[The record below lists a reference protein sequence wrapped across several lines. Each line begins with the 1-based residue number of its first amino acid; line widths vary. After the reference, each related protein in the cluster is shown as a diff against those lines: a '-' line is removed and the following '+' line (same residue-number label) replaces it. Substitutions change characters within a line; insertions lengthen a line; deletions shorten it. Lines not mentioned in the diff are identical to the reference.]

1 MWRVEQRLGSA
12 NLEDGTAVRFAV
24 AGRGPIAIYV
34 PGWVSHL
41 ELGWALPPEREFYEG
56 LAAGRRLVR
65 YDRPGCGLS
74 GTSDRA
80 DVVGLELEVLQ
91 LVATA
96 VGAEHFDLIGASFG
110 APLAVRWAARHPESV
125 TRLVLYGGW
134 VEGDVVAATGVRE
147 HVLGL
152 VDQHWGFASD
162 VLTEIFAPDADAG
175 FRAVFSRYQR
185 ESASAA
191 FARRLLAACY
201 DIDVADDLG
210 RITAPTTVIHRRDD
224 RAVPIAEGER
234 LAAGIDGA
242 RLTVLDGRTHIPF
255 VGDAH
260 AVLNAMRLGL
270 GLPPLHRRTP
280 PAVTPRQL
288 QVAALVAQGWSNRQ
302 IADELVITERS
313 AESHVERIRARLG
326 FRSRA
331 QIAAWYVATH
341 PSADR

>member
-1 MWRVEQRLGSA
+1 MWLVEQRLGSA
-12 NLEDGTAVRFAV
+12 NLEDGTVVRFAV
-24 AGRGPIAIYV
+24 AGRGPVAIYV

-41 ELGWALPPEREFYEG
+41 ELGWALPAEREFYEG
-56 LAAGRRLVR
+56 LATGRTLVR

-74 GTSDRA
+74 GTTERA

-96 VGAEHFDLIGASFG
+96 VGAERFDLIGASFG
-110 APLAVRWAARHPESV
+110 APMAVRWAAGHPESV
-125 TRLVLYGGW
+125 SRLVLYGGW
-134 VEGDVVAATGVRE
+134 VDGDVVAAPAVRE

-162 VLTEIFAPDADAG
+162 VLTQIFAPDADAG
-175 FRAVFSRYQR
+175 FRAAFAHYQR

-191 FARRLLAACY
+191 SAHRLLAACY

-210 RITAPTTVIHRRDD
+210 RITAPTTVIHRKDD

-260 AVLNAMRLGL
+260 SVLNAMRRGL
-270 GLPPLHRRTP
+270 GLPPLDRGTP
-280 PAVTPRQL
+280 PTVTSRQL
-288 QVAALVAQGWSNRQ
+288 QVAALVARGWSNRQ

-341 PSADR
+341 PSTDR

>member
-1 MWRVEQRLGSA
+1 MGLVEQRLGLA
-12 NLEDGTAVRFAV
+12 HLADGTEVRFAV
-24 AGRGPIAIYV
+24 AGTGPIAIYV

-41 ELGWALPPEREFYEG
+41 ELGWALPAEREFYEG
-56 LAAGRRLVR
+56 LAAGRTLVR

-74 GTSDRA
+74 GTTDRG
-80 DVVGLELEVLQ
+80 DLVELELEVLQ
-91 LVATA
+91 RVAAA
-96 VGAEHFDLIGASFG
+96 VGAKRFDLIGASFG

-125 TRLVLYGGW
+125 ARLILYGGW
-134 VEGDVVAATGVRE
+134 VDGSVVAAPAVRE

-191 FARRLLAACY
+191 SARRLLAACY
-201 DIDVADDLG
+201 GIDVADDLG
-210 RITAPTTVIHRRDD
+210 RIRAPTTVIHRRDD
-224 RAVPIAEGER
+224 RAVPFAEGQR
-234 LAAGIDGA
+234 LADGIDGA
-242 RLTVLDGRTHIPF
+242 RLTALAGRTHVPF
-255 VGDAH
+255 VGGAH
-260 AVLNAMRLGL
+260 SVLNAMRRGL
-270 GLPPLHRRTP
+270 GLPPLDRATAP
-280 PAVTPRQL
+280 TVTPRQL
-288 QVAALVAQGWSNRQ
+288 QVAALVAQGCSNRQ
-302 IADELVITERS
+302 IADQLVITERS

-341 PSADR
+341 P

>member
-1 MWRVEQRLGSA
+1 MWLVEQRLGSA
-12 NLEDGTAVRFAV
+12 YLGDGTAVRFAV
-24 AGRGPIAIYV
+24 AGRGPIAVYV

-41 ELGWALPPEREFYEG
+41 ELGWALPAEREFYEG
-56 LAAGRRLVR
+56 LAAGRTLVR

-74 GTSDRA
+74 GTTDLA
-80 DVVGLELEVLQ
+80 DVVGLELQVLQ

-96 VGAEHFDLIGASFG
+96 VRAGRFDLIGASFG
-110 APLAVRWAARHPESV
+110 APLAVRWAARHPGSV
-125 TRLVLYGGW
+125 SRLVLYGGW
-134 VEGDVVAATGVRE
+134 VDGDVVAAPAVRE

-162 VLTEIFAPDADAG
+162 VLTETFAPDADAG
-175 FRAVFSRYQR
+175 FRAVFSHYQR

-191 FARRLLAACY
+191 VARGLLAACY
-201 DIDVADDLG
+201 VIDVADDLG
-210 RITAPTTVIHRRDD
+210 RITAPTTVIHRRAD

-242 RLTVLDGRTHIPF
+242 RLMVLDGRTHLPF

-260 AVLNAMRLGL
+260 SVLNAMRRGL
-270 GLPPLHRRTP
+270 GLPPLDRGTQ

-288 QVAALVAQGWSNRQ
+288 QVAALVAAGWSNRQ

-341 PSADR
+341 PSP

>member
-1 MWRVEQRLGSA
+1 MGLVEQRLGLA
-12 NLEDGTAVRFAV
+12 HLADGTEVRFAV
-24 AGRGPIAIYV
+24 AGTGPIAIYV

-41 ELGWALPPEREFYEG
+41 ELGWALPAEREFYEG
-56 LAAGRRLVR
+56 LAAGRTLVR

-74 GTSDRA
+74 GTTDRG
-80 DVVGLELEVLQ
+80 DLVELELEVLQ
-91 LVATA
+91 RVAAA
-96 VGAEHFDLIGASFG
+96 VGAKRFDLIGASFG

-125 TRLVLYGGW
+125 ARLILYGGW
-134 VEGDVVAATGVRE
+134 VDGSVVAAPAVRE

-191 FARRLLAACY
+191 SARRLLAACY
-201 DIDVADDLG
+201 GIDVADDLG
-210 RITAPTTVIHRRDD
+210 RIRAPTTVIHRRDD
-224 RAVPIAEGER
+224 RAVPFAEGQR
-234 LAAGIDGA
+234 LADGIHGA
-242 RLTVLDGRTHIPF
+242 RLTALAGRTHVPF

-260 AVLNAMRLGL
+260 SVLNAMRHGL
-270 GLPPLHRRTP
+270 GLPPLDRA
-280 PAVTPRQL
+280 PAPTVTPRQL
-288 QVAALVAQGWSNRQ
+288 QVAALVAQGCSNRQ
-302 IADELVITERS
+302 IADQLVITERS

-341 PSADR
+341 P